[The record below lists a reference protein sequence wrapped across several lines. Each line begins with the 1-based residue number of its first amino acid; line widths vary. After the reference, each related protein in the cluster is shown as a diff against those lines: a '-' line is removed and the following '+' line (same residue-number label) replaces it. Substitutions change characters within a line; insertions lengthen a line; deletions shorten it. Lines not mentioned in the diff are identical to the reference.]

1 MAAAVLP
8 LAIVEDV
15 GLDFYGPVEG
25 QALQFLRL
33 IRVVLEGLQAF
44 EKLFGSEIGE
54 VGNGLEFP
62 EILPRVTRRFT

>member
-15 GLDFYGPVEG
+15 GLDLYGPVEG
-25 QALQFLRL
+25 QALQFLGL

-44 EKLFGSEIGE
+44 EKLLGSEVGE

-62 EILPRVTRRFT
+62 EILPRVTGGIT